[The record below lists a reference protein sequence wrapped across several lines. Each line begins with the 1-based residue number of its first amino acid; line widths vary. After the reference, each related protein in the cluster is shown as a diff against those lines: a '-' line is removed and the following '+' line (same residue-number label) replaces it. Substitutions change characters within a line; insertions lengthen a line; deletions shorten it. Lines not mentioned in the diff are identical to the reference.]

1 LLFFVYGANQ
11 VSGPLRDIMAP
22 ILDVNPS
29 PDGAGNY
36 GSDAITQLETINR
49 SKHFHRNWYQSQ
61 NPEMANAGLTPA
73 EHFLKYGGPLGRNP
87 GKFFDTAYYLRTYPE
102 VVESGL
108 NPLVHYELLGKSRG
122 FSYRPNEAHDARFY
136 EGLRGRWSV
145 LGFTQPILDE
155 LRALQEPSDVSDQQ
169 PIAALEEA
177 LLRMQQGGGA
187 AIAQALDVLDSADH
201 TSANRAVQRRI
212 AIAQLICHGIQQDV
226 PSGLAVYERAAL
238 QGLVSTDMHLIRANL
253 ASNASERLAWLNAV
267 WLHHGSTTCAA
278 LPDQW
283 QGHAIDHLRWVDRPS
298 LNADLKPT
306 LSVLMPCHNAQHSIE
321 QAILSITRQSWA
333 ELEIIVLD
341 QGSDDDSTPRIA
353 RLAAV
358 DPRIKL
364 VTLPKETAT
373 AAALNHGLAQARG
386 TFITTVDAA
395 TVAHPQ
401 RLEQQMAALGASDNC
416 LATMAACVWLTPD
429 LRVGGWDERGRIC
442 APASD
447 TMLLRRDL
455 LQDTFGGWDHVQ
467 DGYAFDLETRLR
479 LHGGASAIVQI
490 DTAPLIVKRCHGP
503 DTRHL
508 SPQAQPGALK
518 LYRDLSAR
526 HYRRT
531 GQVKH
536 TATGKGTATEPRPF
550 PLPAILHPQG
560 RALDGVLDAV
570 DGKAVQALSPD
581 DHVTCDLLI
590 LRYPPALWRDQRYL
604 PKITAREIKVI
615 VNQPPMSDYG
625 PDGVTRYSIEACAAN
640 LRRWFGKDA
649 TWHPIGPL
657 VRDALV
663 THHRDDLPHIDLSPQ
678 DWHNII
684 DISDWQATVQP
695 PVPPRAQDGTL
706 RIGRHARDHVH
717 KWPEAAQTLRAAYP
731 EDPDI
736 EVHVLGGAKV
746 ATAIL
751 GHTPANWV
759 VHDYGSLHPRDFLAG
774 IDVWIYFANSGW
786 VESFGRT
793 IIEAMAAGVPVIL
806 PEIYRPLFQDA
817 ALYASPETA
826 VAMARQLHADPQARA
841 AQVTLAR
848 AYVQQRFSYNAHAAR
863 LRALGVAV

>member
-1 LLFFVYGANQ
+1 
-11 VSGPLRDIMAP
+11 MAP
-22 ILDVNPS
+22 ILDVNPR

-87 GKFFDTAYYLRTYPE
+87 GKFFDIAYYLRTYPE

-145 LGFTQPILDE
+145 LGFTQPVLDE

-226 PSGLAVYERAAL
+226 PSGLAIYERAAL

-267 WLHHGSTTCAA
+267 WSHHGWATCAA
-278 LPDQW
+278 LPDQR

-386 TFITTVDAA
+386 TFITTMDAA

-416 LATMAACVWLTPD
+416 LATMAACVWLTPG

-508 SPQAQPGALK
+508 SPQAKPGALK

-560 RALDGVLDAV
+560 RALDGVHFPVIIGSDFRMPGGSVKSCLEEIRFNRQHGLPTAIFELYRYDLFGKGLKYTMLDEVLDAI

-695 PVPPRAQDGTL
+695 PVPPSVRNGTL

-717 KWPEAAQTLRAAYP
+717 KWPEAAQTLRAA
-731 EDPDI
+731 
-736 EVHVLGGAKV
+736 
-746 ATAIL
+746 
-751 GHTPANWV
+751 
-759 VHDYGSLHPRDFLAG
+759 
-774 IDVWIYFANSGW
+774 
-786 VESFGRT
+786 
-793 IIEAMAAGVPVIL
+793 
-806 PEIYRPLFQDA
+806 
-817 ALYASPETA
+817 
-826 VAMARQLHADPQARA
+826 
-841 AQVTLAR
+841 
-848 AYVQQRFSYNAHAAR
+848 
-863 LRALGVAV
+863 